1 MPGRGRGRPPH
12 PDLLTPAEQRVL
24 DELRKGGTNVEIAV
38 RLGLSPETVK
48 THIARMLGKLGL
60 DDRHALAAWQ
70 PDRERRRLLA
80 PFTLPAALASLG
92 RPLLWA
98 AAGVVAVAATAVAIA
113 LVVALGNG
121 DPVPVA
127 VPATPTPQSPHPTI
141 SFPESA
147 GDPALQAA
155 ICGAAVPVPTANAEL
170 VRDCASLLKARDRL
184 AGDATLN
191 WSADRPMT
199 EWTGVTIA
207 GVPRRV
213 TKLDLSDSGLTGELT
228 GLLGNLRGLAE
239 LRLSGNALTGRIPSK
254 LQLLTALT
262 HLYLDNDALTG
273 CLPALLRNVPNN
285 DLVALNLPDC
295 APPRRVSDEPRV
307 PLLEGGQTVSYQD
320 LGRGPVLVV
329 DLPEGYTFTVEVI
342 SGDPIDPEIIPGTVI
357 TVVVANPE
365 GYKSW
370 VAFDPSTGEEAY
382 RAISGKGVVIP
393 GLPPT
398 RVIPGIPH
406 LGDVAGSPIT
416 GDPLYQVFQR
426 ISESAW
432 LLPTLPC
439 DAGLAVP
446 NPDANPELVGDCE
459 SLLKVRD
466 RLSGTATLHWSADR
480 PMTQWTGVTVAGTPQ
495 RVTKLNLARKG
506 LHGELS
512 GLIGDLTALTEL
524 RLDFNRLT
532 GIVPSKLQQLTSLT
546 HLSREGNLFTGCL
559 PASLRK
565 VANNDLATLGLADC
579 AAPIDISQTAPAG
592 DGPLTAGTYSFTW
605 KEGDPP
611 LIFDVPAGLTLRV
624 QAYALAIRSVGSSQ
638 GPLGLLLN
646 VEGSESLIGLDVYRS
661 KEWSRYIAEEAN
673 GASGEASASPE
684 ALESLFDLVVESAWL
699 GNVR

>member
-24 DELRKGGTNVEIAV
+24 GELRKGGTNVEIAV

-48 THIARMLGKLGL
+48 THIARMLAKLGL
-60 DDRHALAAWQ
+60 DDRHSLAAWR
-70 PDRERRRLLA
+70 PDRERRSLLA
-80 PFTLPAALASLG
+80 PFTLPAALASVG

-98 AAGVVAVAATAVAIA
+98 GAGVVAVAATAVAVA
-113 LVVALGNG
+113 LVVALGSG
-121 DPVPVA
+121 DPERVA
-127 VPATPTPQSPHPTI
+127 VPATPTPQSPRPTI

-170 VRDCASLLKARDRL
+170 VADCASLLKARDRL

-191 WSADRPMT
+191 WSAGRPMT

-262 HLYLDNDALTG
+262 QLYLANDALTG
-273 CLPALLRNVPNN
+273 CLPILLRNVTNN
-285 DLVALNLPDC
+285 DLVALNFPDC

-307 PLLEGGQTVSYQD
+307 PLLDGGQTVSYQR

-329 DLPEGYTFTVEVI
+329 DLPEGYTFTIE
-342 SGDPIDPEIIPGTVI
+342 SALSESPGGPSIII
-357 TVVVANPE
+357 AVVVTNE
-365 GYKSW
+365 GGYKSW
-370 VAFDPSTGEEAY
+370 VGFDRDTGEEY
-382 RAISGKGVVIP
+382 LRSISGIGGILADGRTVGDDARRLIP
-393 GLPPT
+393 LHP
-398 RVIPGIPH
+398 
-406 LGDVAGSPIT
+406 LNDVF
-416 GDPLYQVFQR
+416 DR

-446 NPDANPELVGDCE
+446 NPDANPELVADCE
-459 SLLKVRD
+459 TLLRVQERFGYPVG
-466 RLSGTATLHWSADR
+466 LTWN
-480 PMTQWTGVTVAGTPQ
+480 PWWPVTQWTGVTVAGTPQ
-495 RVTKLNLARKG
+495 RVTKLNLTKRG

-512 GLIGDLTALTEL
+512 GLIGALTALTEL

-532 GIVPSKLQQLTSLT
+532 GIVPSKLQQLTGLT
-546 HLSREGNLFTGCL
+546 HFSMVANLFTGCL
-559 PASLRK
+559 PASLRNVTSDDFGTPNLPDCPPPRRVQSDK
-565 VANNDLATLGLADC
+565 ELLDGGQTISYQLYVEGLPLVVDLPEGYTYTVEAIMGE
-579 AAPIDISQTAPAG
+579 PIDRETPSTVIQVVITDAEGYKSWVTFHPKTGEELWRLVVGEGFTTPA
-592 DGPLTAGTYSFTW
+592 
-605 KEGDPP
+605 ER
-611 LIFDVPAGLTLRV
+611 RV
-624 QAYALAIRSVGSSQ
+624 RSDS
-638 GPLGLLLN
+638 
-646 VEGSESLIGLDVYRS
+646 
-661 KEWSRYIAEEAN
+661 
-673 GASGEASASPE
+673 GAEASPNP
-684 ALESLFDLVVESAWL
+684 LHDVFDYISDSAWL
-699 GNVR
+699 KR

>member
-12 PDLLTPAEQRVL
+12 PDILTPAEQRVL

-38 RLGLSPETVK
+38 RLRLSPETVK
-48 THIARMLGKLGL
+48 THIARMLGKLAL
-60 DDRHALAAWQ
+60 DDRHALAAWR
-70 PDRERRRLLA
+70 PDRDRRRLLT
-80 PFTLPAALASLG
+80 PLVLPAALASLG

-98 AAGVVAVAATAVAIA
+98 GAGVVAVAATAVAIA

-170 VRDCASLLKARDRL
+170 VRDCATLLKARDRL
-184 AGDATLN
+184 AGTTALN

-199 EWTGVTIA
+199 EWTGVTIVGA
-207 GVPRRV
+207 PPRV

-254 LQLLTALT
+254 LQLLTGLT

-273 CLPALLRNVPNN
+273 CVPTLLRNVTNS
-285 DLVALNLPDC
+285 DLGALNLPDC
-295 APPRRVSDEPRV
+295 PP
-307 PLLEGGQTVSYQD
+307 PLLASGHGRKLQLEGGQTVSYQN

-329 DLPEGYTFTVEVI
+329 DLPEGHTFTVVPISGEPIEPGITPETIISVVVI
-342 SGDPIDPEIIPGTVI
+342 SPK
-357 TVVVANPE
+357 
-365 GYKSW
+365 GYKSV
-370 VAFDPSTGEEAY
+370 VAFDPFTGEEYY
-382 RAISGKGVVIP
+382 RSISG
-393 GLPPT
+393 
-398 RVIPGIPH
+398 
-406 LGDVAGSPIT
+406 AGGMYPDGRTI
-416 GDPLYQVFQR
+416 GEDAGRLVPQHPLNDVFQR

-446 NPDANPELVGDCE
+446 DPDANPELVADCE
-459 SLLKVRD
+459 TLLRVQERF
-466 RLSGTATLHWSADR
+466 RYPVGLTWNAWW
-480 PMTQWTGVTVAGTPQ
+480 PVTQWTGVTVAGTPQ
-495 RVTKLNLARKG
+495 RVTKLNLTRRG

-532 GIVPSKLQQLTSLT
+532 GIVPSKLQQLTGLT
-546 HLSREGNLFTGCL
+546 HFSMVANLFTGCL

-673 GASGEASASPE
+673 GASGEASASPK

-699 GNVR
+699 GNVP

>member
-24 DELRKGGTNVEIAV
+24 GELRKGGTNVEIAV

-48 THIARMLGKLGL
+48 THIARMLAKLGL
-60 DDRHALAAWQ
+60 DDRHSLAAWR
-70 PDRERRRLLA
+70 PDRERRSLLA
-80 PFTLPAALASLG
+80 PFALPAALASVG

-98 AAGVVAVAATAVAIA
+98 GAGVVAVAATAVAIA
-113 LVVALGNG
+113 LVVALGSG
-121 DPVPVA
+121 DPERVA
-127 VPATPTPQSPHPTI
+127 VPATPTPQSPRPTI

-262 HLYLDNDALTG
+262 HLYLANDALTG
-273 CLPALLRNVPNN
+273 CLPILLRNVTNN
-285 DLVALNLPDC
+285 DLAALNFPDC
-295 APPRRVSDEPRV
+295 TPPRRVSDEPRV

-320 LGRGPVLVV
+320 LGRGPVFVV
-329 DLPEGYTFTVEVI
+329 DLPEVYTFTIQVELGHGGPDRPSKLIAVIVTHEGGYNSLVVFDLDTGKEYYRHI
-342 SGDPIDPEIIPGTVI
+342 SGAG
-357 TVVVANPE
+357 
-365 GYKSW
+365 
-370 VAFDPSTGEEAY
+370 
-382 RAISGKGVVIP
+382 
-393 GLPPT
+393 
-398 RVIPGIPH
+398 GIYPDGRTFGQDARRLVPRH
-406 LGDVAGSPIT
+406 
-416 GDPLYQVFQR
+416 PLNDVFQR

-446 NPDANPELVGDCE
+446 NPDANPELVADCE
-459 SLLKVRD
+459 SLLKARD

-480 PMTQWTGVTVAGTPQ
+480 PMIQWTGVTVAGTPQ
-495 RVTKLNLARKG
+495 RVTKLDLTRKG

-512 GLIGDLTALTEL
+512 GLLGDLTALTEL

-546 HLSREGNLFTGCL
+546 YLSMEANLFTGCL

-579 AAPIDISQTAPAG
+579 AAPIDISQTAPAVLSG
-592 DGPLTAGTYSFTW
+592 GTYKFTLN
-605 KEGDPP
+605 EGDPP
-611 LIFDVPAGLTLRV
+611 FIFDVPTGIKLEVVAYVFGPSLYDQHGRKLYGEVGLELK
-624 QAYALAIRSVGSSQ
+624 AVGDDSWIVLDTQVGGVEWNRWIDPSGAQQPKGESIDAVFDQVVDSSWV
-638 GPLGLLLN
+638 N
-646 VEGSESLIGLDVYRS
+646 E
-661 KEWSRYIAEEAN
+661 AE
-673 GASGEASASPE
+673 
-684 ALESLFDLVVESAWL
+684 
-699 GNVR
+699 

>member
-24 DELRKGGTNVEIAV
+24 GELRKGGTNVEIAV
-38 RLGLSPETVK
+38 RLRLSPETVK
-48 THIARMLGKLGL
+48 THIARMLAKLGL
-60 DDRHALAAWQ
+60 DDRHALAAWR

-80 PFTLPAALASLG
+80 PFALPAALASVG

-113 LVVALGNG
+113 LVVALGSG

-127 VPATPTPQSPHPTI
+127 VPATPTPQSPLTAT

-262 HLYLDNDALTG
+262 HLYLANDALTG
-273 CLPALLRNVPNN
+273 CLPILLRNVSNS
-285 DLVALNLPDC
+285 DLADLNLPDC
-295 APPRRVSDEPRV
+295 TPPRRVSDEPRV
-307 PLLEGGQTVSYQD
+307 PLLEGGQTVSYRD

-329 DLPEGYTFTVEVI
+329 DLPEGYTFTIESALSESPGGPSVI
-342 SGDPIDPEIIPGTVI
+342 IA
-357 TVVVANPE
+357 VVVTHE
-365 GYKSW
+365 GGYKSL
-370 VAFDPSTGEEAY
+370 VVFDRDTGKEYY
-382 RAISGKGVVIP
+382 R
-393 GLPPT
+393 
-398 RVIPGIPH
+398 H
-406 LGDVAGSPIT
+406 IT
-416 GDPLYQVFQR
+416 GAGGMYPDGRTIGEDAGRLVPRHPLNDAFQR

-495 RVTKLNLARKG
+495 RVTKLNLTRRG

-524 RLDFNRLT
+524 RLDFNRLK

-546 HLSREGNLFTGCL
+546 YLSMEANLFTGCL